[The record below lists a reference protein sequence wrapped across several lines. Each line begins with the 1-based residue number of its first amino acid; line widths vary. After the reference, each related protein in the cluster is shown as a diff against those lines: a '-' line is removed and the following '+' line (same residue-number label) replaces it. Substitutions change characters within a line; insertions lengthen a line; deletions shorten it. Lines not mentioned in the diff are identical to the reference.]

1 MLLLTSQGLL
11 EFYEMRNNEAFA
23 REANFYGFEFF
34 FTFVGP
40 AFTFSS

>member
-1 MLLLTSQGLL
+1 MLLLTSQVLL

-34 FTFVGP
+34 FLL
-40 AFTFSS
+40 S